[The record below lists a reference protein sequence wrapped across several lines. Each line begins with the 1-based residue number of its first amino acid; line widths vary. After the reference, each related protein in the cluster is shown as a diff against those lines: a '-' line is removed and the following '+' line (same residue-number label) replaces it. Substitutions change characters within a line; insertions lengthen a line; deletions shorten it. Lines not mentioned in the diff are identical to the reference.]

1 MAVVYVGIN
10 KQNGMLYVG
19 KHEHGTIGQSTHK
32 ARWMVHGQP
41 SVSNRKS
48 MSYIGNAIR
57 KYGRSSFSWFI
68 LEHVSDDLVSEREAF
83 WISHDGLDTL
93 APNGYNL
100 AKSDKRGK
108 VSAETRQRMSDAAK
122 EVAQR
127 PGRVEMLR
135 ARGKRQFETQ
145 EARDEASERL
155 KTLFANRTEEE
166 KEENKKRQKIAL
178 SGEETRTRMRKSAV
192 ARAESE
198 PRGARSAWATEI
210 QNRPEQREK
219 LRQAKLKKRVEELAN
234 CNTEEERDALLV
246 LFEKRDEFNARVNER
261 KKSGEVRVK
270 RGTPEHS
277 AKMRANRTKAGDR

>member
-1 MAVVYVGIN
+1 MEEETDSDDGALRLPERDCVTRLKQFCPPELQHFGYVAPGIGMAVVYVGIN

-166 KEENKKRQKIAL
+166 KEENK
-178 SGEETRTRMRKSAV
+178 
-192 ARAESE
+192 
-198 PRGARSAWATEI
+198 
-210 QNRPEQREK
+210 N
-219 LRQAKLKKRVEELAN
+219 
-234 CNTEEERDALLV
+234 
-246 LFEKRDEFNARVNER
+246 
-261 KKSGEVRVK
+261 
-270 RGTPEHS
+270 
-277 AKMRANRTKAGDR
+277 